1 MRRISVIGFGK
12 IGQAVAANILQ
23 QDIYVTAID
32 TNPGLQKQFKDGS
45 FYTNEPGVY
54 KILTSAHREN
64 KLIIS
69 DSFSLIEGSDAVIV
83 AIPLLVDKE
92 KKIMDAPFLG
102 AMHELASFVNNKTLI
117 VIETSVPVGFGRNSV
132 VPAIES
138 RGKVHGT
145 DFLLAHSPERI
156 KSGTMLEQL
165 LLIPKVIGGIS
176 DEAGEK
182 AFQIYQ
188 WFFKEDLLHRVESI
202 EAAEMVKLAGMIYR
216 DVNIALSNQLAQFA
230 NAAGIHFAD
239 LIPLINTDR
248 EANLLQPGIG
258 VGGHCTPV
266 YPYFLIENFKRSGL
280 DFTLAS
286 QSRLINDKMADYAVS
301 LIKDK
306 VANKKALLLGLSFRP
321 NVKEDALST
330 TYLLNEVLINS
341 GFEVLVHDVEFSEE
355 EIKEKGF
362 STVAD
367 IYEGDAEVIF
377 LVTMHQEYYHLD
389 FKRLSVKGV
398 KYFIDGRNNIDR
410 EKVEAAGI
418 EYLGIGR

>member
-45 FYTNEPGVY
+45 FYTNEPGVHD
-54 KILTSAHREN
+54 ILTSAYREN

-69 DSFSLIEGSDAVIV
+69 DDFSLIKGSDAVIV
-83 AIPLLVDKE
+83 AIPLLVDQE

-102 AMHELASFVNNKTLI
+102 TMHEMASSLSSKTLI
-117 VIETSVPVGFGRNSV
+117 VIETSIPVGFGRNNV

-138 RGKVHGT
+138 RGKIHGK

-176 DEAGEK
+176 EEASDK

-188 WFFKEDLLHRVESI
+188 WFFKSSLLHRVESI

-216 DVNIALSNQLAQFA
+216 DVNIALSNQFAQFA

-266 YPYFLIENFKRSGL
+266 YPYFLIENFKQAGL
-280 DFTLAS
+280 DFTLAF
-286 QSRLINDKMADYAVS
+286 QSRLINDQMADYAVS
-301 LIKDK
+301 LIKGK
-306 VANKKALLLGLSFRP
+306 VRNKKALLLGLSFRP

-330 TYLLNEVLINS
+330 TYLLRDVLVSS
-341 GFEVLVHDVEFSEE
+341 GFQVLVHDVEFAEE

-362 STVAD
+362 KAAAD
-367 IYEGDAEVIF
+367 IYQGDSEVVF
-377 LVTMHQEYYHLD
+377 LVTMHKEYHQLD
-389 FKRLSVKGV
+389 FKRLSEKGV

-410 EKVEAAGI
+410 NKVESAGI